1 MNDVDDGLE
10 SDDVHKNGGGEDSED
25 PELSPI
31 LLPNGL
37 RHRPEPCSPRLKTVG
52 LCPGKQREWL
62 FYRVESLFLYIE

>member
-31 LLPNGL
+31 SVTKRPSPPSRALLPA
-37 RHRPEPCSPRLKTVG
+37 
-52 LCPGKQREWL
+52 
-62 FYRVESLFLYIE
+62 